1 MAVFRRTR
9 TSVEDFNGDCDV
21 ESQVSKSAK
30 GRERP
35 ASLETIL
42 GMKVRIRD
50 RKGKGKI
57 TIEYGTLEEFDRVVR
72 MLKGKVAGSA

>member
-1 MAVFRRTR
+1 M
-9 TSVEDFNGDCDV
+9 

-57 TIEYGTLEEFDRVVR
+57 TIEYGTLEDFDRVVR
-72 MLKGKVAGSA
+72 MLKGKVAGST